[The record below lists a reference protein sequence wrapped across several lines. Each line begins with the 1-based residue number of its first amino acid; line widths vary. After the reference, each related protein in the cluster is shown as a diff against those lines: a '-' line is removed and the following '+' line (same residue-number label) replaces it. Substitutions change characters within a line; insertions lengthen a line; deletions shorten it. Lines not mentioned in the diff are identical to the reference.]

1 MKGFTQITYSD
12 SGLTARLRAILQ
24 RSGLTVLAIVT
35 LCVISSATE
44 RTILIGPKTIG
55 RAWKD
60 NIVLEAR
67 HFADAKAGDVLTVY
81 NDQAKRTAQG
91 AFQNPTNW
99 QGIAPEYA
107 YFGIN
112 GPFRMTLTEDIIRIA
127 REHGIAIGGHDYRIT
142 YVTLSE
148 ATDYQETI
156 VWRGPSV
163 MMKSDWSV
171 NAEIPGKAFVN
182 LRPGDAI
189 RFHLS
194 KCQEGAAMKLSDMT
208 WNVLDPSVDGVPV
221 GGDAY
226 TWYIYDQAPILK
238 LQLVGNTMN
247 TAMRVGGKG
256 YCLDKIGLVQFVGEV
271 SEDYSQAQRAPK
283 EYILQPGEVFHGEKY
298 FPNDWSGNL
307 RLTAA
312 PFQKCTENDVLI
324 ISYTID
330 PAAKAAGVTP
340 QLSLREGRN
349 WSEITGAPD
358 PIWYPLD
365 GNDVVY
371 LFDPVALDNVKTRG
385 FILTG
390 VGFTLTK
397 IELISAQ

>member
-1 MKGFTQITYSD
+1 MKTMRY
-12 SGLTARLRAILQ
+12 ILIC
-24 RSGLTVLAIVT
+24 VLCSVFCA
-35 LCVISSATE
+35 LSATE

-55 RAWKD
+55 KAWRD

-67 HFADAKAGDVLTVY
+67 HFAHAKAGDVLTVY
-81 NDQAKRTAQG
+81 NDKAKRTAQG

-99 QGIAPEYA
+99 QGVAPEYA

-112 GPFRMTLTEDIIRIA
+112 GPFRMTLTDDIIRIA

-142 YVTLSE
+142 QVTLSE
-148 ATDYQETI
+148 ASDYQETI

-163 MMKSDWSV
+163 MMKNDWSV

-182 LRPGDAI
+182 LHQGDAI
-189 RFHLS
+189 RFHIS
-194 KCQEGAAMKLSDMT
+194 KAQAGAAMKLSDMT
-208 WNVLDPSVDGVPV
+208 WNVLDPSVDGVSV
-221 GGDAY
+221 GGDNY
-226 TWYIYDQAPILK
+226 TWYIYDRALQIK

-283 EYILQPGEVFHGEKY
+283 EYVLQPGEIFHGEKA

-307 RLTAA
+307 RISAA
-312 PFQKCTENDVLI
+312 PFQKCTENDVLL

-330 PAAKAAGVTP
+330 PTAKAAGVTP

-349 WSEITGAPD
+349 WTEITGSAE
-358 PIWYPLD
+358 PIWYSLD

-371 LFDPVALDNVKTRG
+371 MFDPVALDNVKTRG

-390 VGFTLTK
+390 VGFTLTR
-397 IELISAQ
+397 IELISVQ